1 MKKLI
6 LFLLIAAFITTFQ
19 ISGAIIDHSKF
30 SITIGAGTKNISEDI
45 FETVYGSGN
54 IAYSL
59 DLAFKLGGSLEAFVH
74 TDYLKAEGEL
84 EYDPKKT
91 TLTIMPAEVGLRILL
106 GKGKFKP
113 YLGIGAGYY
122 MFKEENF
129 IGTVDDNS
137 IGFFGEGG
145 FRYYFG
151 KLFID
156 LKLKYIQL
164 KYEVSGTDI
173 DLGGLAYFGGIG
185 IRF

>member
-6 LFLLIAAFITTFQ
+6 LFLTIVAFMATFQ
-19 ISGAIIDHSKF
+19 ISGVMIDHSKF
-30 SITIGAGTKNISEDI
+30 SITIGAGTKNISEEI
-45 FETVYGSGN
+45 FKDVYGSGN

-59 DLAFKLGGSLEAFVH
+59 DLAFKLGRSLEAFIH
-74 TDYLKAEGEL
+74 TDYLKAEGQL
-84 EYDPKKT
+84 EYDPKDT
-91 TLTIMPAEVGLRILL
+91 TLTIIPAEAGLRILL
-106 GKGKFKP
+106 GKNKFKP
-113 YLGIGAGYY
+113 YLGLGAGYY

-145 FRYYFG
+145 LRYYFG
-151 KLFID
+151 KFFID

-164 KYEVSGTDI
+164 KYEVSGADI
-173 DLGGLAYFGGIG
+173 NLGGLSYFGGIG

>member
-6 LFLLIAAFITTFQ
+6 LFLIIVAFVATYQ
-19 ISGAIIDHSKF
+19 VSGVMIDHSKF
-30 SITIGAGTKNISEDI
+30 SITIGAGTKNISEEI
-45 FETVYGSGN
+45 FKTVYGSGN
-54 IAYSL
+54 LAYSL
-59 DLAFKLGGSLEAFVH
+59 DLALKVGSSLEFFVH
-74 TDYLKAEGEL
+74 TDYMKAEGEL
-84 EYDPKKT
+84 EFEPKNT
-91 TLTIMPAEVGLRILL
+91 TLTMIPAEAGIRLL
-106 GKGKFKP
+106 IGKSKFKP
-113 YLGIGAGYY
+113 YLGLGAGYY

-129 IGTVDDNS
+129 IGTIDDNS

-151 KLFID
+151 KLFLD

-173 DLGGLAYFGGIG
+173 NLGGLSYFGGIG

>member
-6 LFLLIAAFITTFQ
+6 LLGLIAMFLATFQ
-19 ISGAIIDHSKF
+19 VSGVMVDHSKF
-30 SITIGAGTKNISEDI
+30 SITIGAGTKNISEEI
-45 FETVYGSGN
+45 FKTVYGSGN

-59 DLAFKLGGSLEAFVH
+59 DLALRVGGSLEAFVH
-74 TDYLKAEGEL
+74 TDYLKAKGEL
-84 EYDPKKT
+84 EYDPKET
-91 TLTIMPAEVGLRILL
+91 TLTIIPAEAGLRVIL
-106 GKGKFKP
+106 GKGKVKP
-113 YLGIGAGYY
+113 YLGLGAGYY

-145 FRYYFG
+145 LRFYFG
-151 KLFID
+151 KLFLD

-164 KYEVSGTDI
+164 KYEVAGTDI
-173 DLGGLAYFGGIG
+173 NLGGLSYFGGIG